1 VVNKIR
7 VFDSFPLT
15 HHIECVALLMR

>member
-1 VVNKIR
+1 VEDLR

-15 HHIECVALLMR
+15 HHIESVAVLTR

>member
-1 VVNKIR
+1 VQKLS

-15 HHIECVALLMR
+15 HHIECIALLTR

>member
-1 VVNKIR
+1 VDKIS

-15 HHIECVALLMR
+15 HHIECVALLTR

>member
-1 VVNKIR
+1 VEKMR

-15 HHIECVALLMR
+15 HHIESVAVLTR